1 MELMIVTQADT
12 QGKASDADGSAGSR
26 EGCAKGG
33 EGAADRSL
41 AGQSSDPEQ
50 NIGVV
55 TKGLEDLGWKGCK
68 ALKPP
73 AIFKY

>member
-1 MELMIVTQADT
+1 M
-12 QGKASDADGSAGSR
+12 
-26 EGCAKGG
+26 GG
-33 EGAADRSL
+33 EGAADPSL

-50 NIGVV
+50 NVGVEI
-55 TKGLEDLGWKGCK
+55 KGLQDLGWKGCK